1 MLPGIKM
8 TDAYAFI
15 CLFLIFGACFGF
27 FTYSKRHLFSEGPQK
42 AKDSDQ
48 PSSLKGR
55 IYWIMLCTLLWPIM
69 AITGINTAWIL
80 FKRKQ
85 QSRK

>member
-1 MLPGIKM
+1 M
-8 TDAYAFI
+8 TNAYTFI
-15 CLFLIFGACFGF
+15 YLYLIFGAFFGF
-27 FTYSKRHLFSEGPQK
+27 ATYSKRHFFSEGPQK
-42 AKDSDQ
+42 PSGSDQ

-55 IYWIMLCTLLWPIM
+55 IFWIMLCTLLWPIM

>member
-1 MLPGIKM
+1 M
-8 TDAYAFI
+8 TSEYSVI
-15 CLFLIFGACFGF
+15 YLFLVFGAFFGLA
-27 FTYSKRHLFSEGPQK
+27 TYSKRHLFSEGPHK

-48 PSSLKGR
+48 TATLKGR
-55 IYWIMLCTLLWPIM
+55 LFWIMLCTLLWPIM

-85 QSRK
+85 KIDK